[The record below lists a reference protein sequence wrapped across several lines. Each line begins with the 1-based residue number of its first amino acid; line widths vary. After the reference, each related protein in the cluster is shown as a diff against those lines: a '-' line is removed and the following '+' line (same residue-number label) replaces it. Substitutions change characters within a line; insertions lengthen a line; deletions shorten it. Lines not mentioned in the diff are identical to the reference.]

1 MDILLSI
8 FCSWHNGQLAKQKGQ
23 KVSKW
28 FLLTLLAFFLSY
40 MIGGVTLVGILYK
53 GTYTTGAIV
62 EYLQGNPLLVVTIMF
77 FGLGGYLLVRRT
89 LEKMPDVKKEG

>member
-8 FCSWHNGQLAKQKGQ
+8 FCSWHNGRLAKQKGQ

-40 MIGGVTLVGILYK
+40 TVGGVMLVGIMYK
-53 GTYTTGAIV
+53 GVYTTGAIV
-62 EYLQGNPLLVVTIMF
+62 AYLQGNPLIVVTIMF
-77 FGLGGYLLVRRT
+77 FGVGGYLLVRRS
-89 LEKMPDVKKEG
+89 LERMPDAK